1 MLGNNNHTQ
10 PTFGA
15 RRTTWTLKTCI
26 LAGWRNDVRRHHRCL
41 LTSRCLQ
48 RDVVRHCDIYIA
60 MSGACPPQRH
70 VDITCPISSRVPM
83 WLAVT
88 FSVRLN
94 KMSAVWAQLFDGVI
108 SARGIFGRY
117 TNNNVEC
124 YDMCNST
131 QNNVS
136 SCLFPKFCQT
146 RIRIH
151 RTLWLQHEN
160 VCLNNL

>member
-1 MLGNNNHTQ
+1 MNAQNMQVGM
-10 PTFGA
+10 
-15 RRTTWTLKTCI
+15 C
-26 LAGWRNDVRRHHRCL
+26 WRQRCQATPPL
-41 LTSRCLQ
+41 SS
-48 RDVVRHCDIYIA
+48 DIA
-60 MSGACPPQRH
+60 LSGACPPQRH

-117 TNNNVEC
+117 TNNIVEY

-136 SCLFPKFCQT
+136 SSLFPKFCQT

-151 RTLWLQHEN
+151 RTL
-160 VCLNNL
+160 

>member
-1 MLGNNNHTQ
+1 MNFIKSKRHKLNTIKVN
-10 PTFGA
+10 
-15 RRTTWTLKTCI
+15 KICI
-26 LAGWRNDVRRHHRCL
+26 SCFDNEKYLLNDGI
-41 LTSRCLQ
+41 TSYAYG
-48 RDVVRHCDIYIA
+48 HY
-60 MSGACPPQRH
+60 
-70 VDITCPISSRVPM
+70 
-83 WLAVT
+83 
-88 FSVRLN
+88 

-117 TNNNVEC
+117 TNIIGEC

-151 RTLWLQHEN
+151 RTPRLQHEN
-160 VCLNNL
+160 VCLNNLELRVLMECERGFK